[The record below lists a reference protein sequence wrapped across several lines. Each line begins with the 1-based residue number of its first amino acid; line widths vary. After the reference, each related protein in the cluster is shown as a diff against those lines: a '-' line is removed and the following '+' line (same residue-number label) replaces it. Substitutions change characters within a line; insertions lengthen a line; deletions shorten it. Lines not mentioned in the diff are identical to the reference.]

1 MLRGSAQGGLR
12 VRSWDAACHERDE
25 IERAERWIEPFGAGT
40 ELARVGSVPSHLAVL
55 RSLAVVIA
63 CSPFVGLAHAEERS
77 LSLRDAVALAIR
89 HNPALAAAGAGVA
102 AAQASV
108 LAARGL
114 DDLVLSAS
122 ADYRIT
128 RRQESLDV
136 PERERAIDSIE
147 GSLQLTRP
155 LPIGGRLS
163 LGFQTGYLRTEVDRD
178 NTLLGQREILG
189 DHAPA
194 LQLSLEQPLLR
205 GFGVNVARAER
216 RRASLGRDLASAQRD
231 GLAAA
236 LVRDVVSGY
245 WALVH
250 SRRELAIRR
259 ASAAAARDQL
269 ERVRA
274 NIDVGK
280 LPPSA
285 SAEIEVAI
293 ALRENAVLSAEQT
306 VTERELE
313 LGRLCAVPVSDRLTT
328 IEPLPELDPTERG
341 SPEILEGLLEAT
353 LAAAL
358 AQNPQL
364 QALRTQGRVG
374 AAQLEVTE
382 NGLLPQLDLSIS
394 GGPLGSAPD
403 AGAAYAELVSFG
415 GYTVAAQLGFAFPI
429 AGHAARGAR
438 DLARQRLH
446 ETRLDEADIAAQI
459 GVAAARA
466 VAVLETSRRRAAV
479 LVPSLQA
486 AALDLEAEKARFE
499 VGRASN
505 FDVLRRQDALA
516 AVQLLLLGAQL
527 DRLQAAASLDAL
539 TGRIFEQ
546 NGVELRGADR

>member
-1 MLRGSAQGGLR
+1 
-12 VRSWDAACHERDE
+12 
-25 IERAERWIEPFGAGT
+25 
-40 ELARVGSVPSHLAVL
+40 VPSHLAVL

-77 LSLRDAVALAIR
+77 LSLRDAVALAVR

-128 RRQESLDV
+128 RREEALDV

-163 LGFQTGYLRTEVDRD
+163 LGLQTGYLRTEVDRG
-178 NTLLGQREILG
+178 NTLRGQREILG

-250 SRRELAIRR
+250 SRRELAIRG

-274 NIDVGK
+274 NIGVGK

-293 ALRENAVLSAEQT
+293 ALRENAVLSAEQM

-328 IEPLPELDPTERG
+328 IEPLPELDPTDPTERG
-341 SPEILEGLLEAT
+341 SPEILEGPLEAT

-374 AAQLEVTE
+374 AVLLEVTE

-403 AGAAYAELVSFG
+403 AGAAYAELASFG